1 MGEFDWKKF
10 IGGVAPALGTAL
22 GGPLAGAAVSAL
34 AASLLGNDAAT
45 EADLTAALSSG
56 QITGEQMAAIKQ
68 AEFNFQAKMRELEI
82 DVLKVN
88 QAAEDAYLKDVQDAR
103 ARQVATKDAMPQV
116 IFFLMAFFYAASTL
130 LLYFG
135 PPPTDDFTRT
145 LLVKA
150 YTLIEVGFSSA
161 LFFFVGSSV
170 GSKRSG
176 DAIRS
181 IAADRSPSRSES

>member
-45 EADLTAALSSG
+45 EADLTAALSTG

-116 IFFLMAFFYAASTL
+116 IFFLLLALYAAEFAL
-130 LLYFG
+130 FYFG
-135 PPPTDDFTRT
+135 KMPDDEFVRALITRAFST
-145 LLVKA
+145 
-150 YTLIEVGFSSA
+150 IEVGFTGA
-161 LFFFVGSSV
+161 IAYFIGSSR
-170 GSKRSG
+170 GSKVSG
-176 DAIRS
+176 DAVRE
-181 IAADRSPSRSES
+181 IAQKTAKPS